1 MTNRTAQE
9 QCTRAGSICPSI
21 IRFSAWLLLTILVA
35 QVLLG
40 TTAKA
45 EEKTRFPKFMRWGKR
60 YSPDYVVMDDNEL
73 KDEMKLPVF
82 GNGEVLCKNVA
93 SGGLYRC
100 GKVPATA

>member
-1 MTNRTAQE
+1 MNTGPMNNSASRHTLLYNRSYLWHLFTLTDSL
-9 QCTRAGSICPSI
+9 CVFLLSVV
-21 IRFSAWLLLTILVA
+21 FS
-35 QVLLG
+35 
-40 TTAKA
+40 
-45 EEKTRFPKFMRWGKR
+45 
-60 YSPDYVVMDDNEL
+60 DYVVMDDNEL